1 MTDDQPEQDSC
12 RLLPPSGNTTST
24 VASPGATASAV
35 MKSESARPL
44 DPHETA
50 SPKIDSAC
58 PNHPRSARPRRRPAS
73 ACSSTVAH
81 SWRVEEP
88 DTLTGSISRYRQH
101 LPNVAL
107 VDQGRARPCGRRGA
121 PSSDGAATRCYPIL
135 RATAT
140 TPTSRP
146 RAPVTDRTT
155 RHHGRYRWNP
165 SPDARECAP
174 SHRRR
179 PGAARS
185 FRPPP
190 HPSTGPFHSRKESR
204 SRKHLAADPWTPP
217 PSRLVSAIYRVRGR
231 NGEPCL
237 VAANSSTLLR
247 GMLPLPQTSSKGIAL
262 TASSRTWSGPRRG
275 ETSASPPGS
284 GSPSCPA
291 R

>member
-1 MTDDQPEQDSC
+1 MQL
-12 RLLPPSGNTTST
+12 RG
-24 VASPGATASAV
+24 VAQLGSA
-35 MKSESARPL
+35 L
-44 DPHETA
+44 
-50 SPKIDSAC
+50 
-58 PNHPRSARPRRRPAS
+58 RS
-73 ACSSTVAH
+73 
-81 SWRVEEP
+81 
-88 DTLTGSISRYRQH
+88 
-101 LPNVAL
+101 
-107 VDQGRARPCGRRGA
+107 GRRGRRFKSCHPDHVS
-121 PSSDGAATRCYPIL
+121 PSLLYFAAVLDGRAEALSRQDSSCRHAHRSDSP
-135 RATAT
+135 
-140 TPTSRP
+140 SRP

-185 FRPPP
+185 FSAATSPVPRTVPLAQGVPEP
-190 HPSTGPFHSRKESR
+190 KTSCRSSLDPAAVSTGIG
-204 SRKHLAADPWTPP
+204 
-217 PSRLVSAIYRVRGR
+217 IYRVRGR

-262 TASSRTWSGPRRG
+262 TASSRTWSGPRRR

>member
-1 MTDDQPEQDSC
+1 MIRPRLKGGPSTSC
-12 RLLPPSGNTTST
+12 AVRTFLTPSRRG
-24 VASPGATASAV
+24 ASA
-35 MKSESARPL
+35 AR
-44 DPHETA
+44 
-50 SPKIDSAC
+50 
-58 PNHPRSARPRRRPAS
+58 
-73 ACSSTVAH
+73 
-81 SWRVEEP
+81 
-88 DTLTGSISRYRQH
+88 
-101 LPNVAL
+101 
-107 VDQGRARPCGRRGA
+107 RARPCGRRGA

-190 HPSTGPFHSRKESR
+190 RPSTGPFHSRKESR

-217 PSRLVSAIYRVRGR
+217 PSRLVSASTGEGEEWRALPCRSEQLDLAPRHAATPSDKQQR
-231 NGEPCL
+231 NR
-237 VAANSSTLLR
+237 A
-247 GMLPLPQTSSKGIAL
+247 
-262 TASSRTWSGPRRG
+262 TASSRTWSGPRRR

>member
-1 MTDDQPEQDSC
+1 MW
-12 RLLPPSGNTTST
+12 RAANGI
-24 VASPGATASAV
+24 APGDRRPTGAGQLQTASALWQHHLDR
-35 MKSESARPL
+35 SLARCNGL
-44 DPHETA
+44 GRHEVRERQA
-50 SPKIDSAC
+50 VGSSRDRQPEDHSAC

-81 SWRVEEP
+81 SRRIEEP

-107 VDQGRARPCGRRGA
+107 VDQGAARGA
-121 PSSDGAATRCYPIL
+121 SDGAATRCYPIL

-174 SHRRR
+174 SHRRC

-185 FRPPP
+185 FRPSP

-204 SRKHLAADPWTPP
+204 SPKHLAADPWTPP
-217 PSRLVSAIYRVRGR
+217 PSRLVSASIG
-231 NGEPCL
+231 
-237 VAANSSTLLR
+237 
-247 GMLPLPQTSSKGIAL
+247 
-262 TASSRTWSGPRRG
+262 
-275 ETSASPPGS
+275 
-284 GSPSCPA
+284 
-291 R
+291 

>member
-1 MTDDQPEQDSC
+1 M
-12 RLLPPSGNTTST
+12 LAGVGT
-24 VASPGATASAV
+24 VHVDHRGAGTAVPHAV
-35 MKSESARPL
+35 HQLSQGAPRAPRAAHVLAGGAGRRPRTARPL
-44 DPHETA
+44 A
-50 SPKIDSAC
+50 SC
-58 PNHPRSARPRRRPAS
+58 
-73 ACSSTVAH
+73 
-81 SWRVEEP
+81 
-88 DTLTGSISRYRQH
+88 L
-101 LPNVAL
+101 
-107 VDQGRARPCGRRGA
+107 
-121 PSSDGAATRCYPIL
+121 IL

-146 RAPVTDRTT
+146 RAPVADHTT
-155 RHHGRYRWNP
+155 RHHGMYRWNP

-179 PGAARS
+179 PGTARS

-190 HPSTGPFHSRKESR
+190 HPSTGPFHSRKDSR
-204 SRKHLAADPWTPP
+204 SRKHLAADPWTTPL
-217 PSRLVSAIYRVRGR
+217 SRLGIGIYRVRAR

-262 TASSRTWSGPRRG
+262 NASSRTWSGPRRR

>member
-1 MTDDQPEQDSC
+1 MQRRTGHPDRGRDLDHRRARQHRPNRIQTLLHHRQHDQRQSRPPRVPTPRGDVDLRLAETDHC
-12 RLLPPSGNTTST
+12 R
-24 VASPGATASAV
+24 ASPGKHVS
-35 MKSESARPL
+35 
-44 DPHETA
+44 H
-50 SPKIDSAC
+50 
-58 PNHPRSARPRRRPAS
+58 
-73 ACSSTVAH
+73 
-81 SWRVEEP
+81 
-88 DTLTGSISRYRQH
+88 ISRHRTSCCCQQ
-101 LPNVAL
+101 LPSVAL

-217 PSRLVSAIYRVRGR
+217 PSRLVSASIG
-231 NGEPCL
+231 
-237 VAANSSTLLR
+237 
-247 GMLPLPQTSSKGIAL
+247 
-262 TASSRTWSGPRRG
+262 
-275 ETSASPPGS
+275 
-284 GSPSCPA
+284 
-291 R
+291 